1 MLLSPVIGWL
11 KDEGQH
17 GQKPKKFCDMFSKIS
32 IVNIFTSKPNIEK
45 NIKMVLRDG
54 LCYNFKTNRL
64 FLGAANF

>member
-1 MLLSPVIGWL
+1 
-11 KDEGQH
+11 
-17 GQKPKKFCDMFSKIS
+17 MFSKIS